1 MAVTNQNAFPNIF
14 PGTQVQNNVPS
25 QATPEARPQA
35 ELWLNVGYEV
45 PHTSVVD
52 GVKVQ
57 ETRFISLPVGIP
69 VDTMDHVATNQ
80 RSEDYRN
87 LQHARNNLLDHIL
100 AKSQE
105 LKPGESVN
113 LNLTIQLRRVDSPA
127 DQAPSEHNAY
137 IIPLSL

>member
-1 MAVTNQNAFPNIF
+1 MAVNNQNAFPNIF
-14 PGTQVQNNVPS
+14 PGTQVQNNAPA
-25 QATPEARPQA
+25 QTTPETRPQA

-45 PHTSVVD
+45 PHTSVID
-52 GVKVQ
+52 GVKVE

-113 LNLTIQLRRVDSPA
+113 LNLTIQLRRVDAPA